1 MTQQANKLARTGLQ
15 WSLGLVL
22 IYQCSRLAFTAGAA
36 HAFEKTHLPQWF
48 RLAIALVELLGAI
61 LFLIPPT
68 VLLGGRVLLATFGVA
83 AVVHLLHGQPDI
95 GFLIIY
101 AMAVLTI
108 ITERGREPSMK

>member
-1 MTQQANKLARTGLQ
+1 MNPAPTHLARTGLQ

-22 IYQCSRLAFTAGAA
+22 IYECSRLLFSPAAA
-36 HAFEKTHLPQWF
+36 HAVAKSHLPH
-48 RLAIALVELLGAI
+48 LLVEIIAAVELLGAI

-68 VLLGGRVLLATFGVA
+68 VVAGGRLLLAAIAVA

-101 AMAVLTI
+101 AMAVLTVT
-108 ITERGREPSMK
+108 TERST